1 MTRFN
6 EKNGGLMTRKV
17 TIRLD
22 ETRFS
27 ELEQKAS
34 EIGTSVSFIIRHLVI
49 RYLESEKRLGL
60 SPRGHAGFLGGE

>member
-6 EKNGGLMTRKV
+6 EKTGGLMTRKV
-17 TIRLD
+17 TIRLN
-22 ETRFS
+22 EPSFL

-34 EIGTSVSFIIRHLVI
+34 EIGTSVSFVIRHLVI

-60 SPRGHAGFLGGE
+60 HPRGHSGFLGGE

>member
-6 EKNGGLMTRKV
+6 EKTGGLMTRKI

-27 ELEQKAS
+27 ELDRKAS
-34 EIGTSVSFIIRHLVI
+34 EIGTSVSFIVRHLVI
-49 RYLESEKRLGL
+49 RYLESEKRLDL
-60 SPRGHAGFLGGE
+60 HPRSHSGFLGGD